1 MLETMRDPD
10 SRDDDF
16 FDELSRGFEPQAETD
31 DIESS
36 VATRLGALTV
46 DTDRLIERCRKEI
59 EVALAAG
66 ARSGR
71 DEDLVGWLAEEL
83 RREHLSGL
91 LEGLTRLA
99 AALQHLGEGTPL
111 PDTHLAATDAEK
123 ERYRLHAVDRIAR
136 INDGLLRRQQAKD
149 RRGVEN

>member
-1 MLETMRDPD
+1 MLETMRDPG

-16 FDELSRGFEPQAETD
+16 FDELSHGFEPEAD
-31 DIESS
+31 DFESE
-36 VATRLGALTV
+36 VAARLSTLEL
-46 DTDRLIERCRKEI
+46 DTDRLVERCHKEI
-59 EVALAAG
+59 EAALAAG
-66 ARSGR
+66 AQSGR

-99 AALQHLGEGTPL
+99 AALGHLSEGTPL
-111 PDTHLAATDAEK
+111 PDAHLVATDEER

-136 INDGLLRRQQAKD
+136 INDGLLRRQQAKN

>member
-1 MLETMRDPD
+1 MLETMRTPGG
-10 SRDDDF
+10 RDDTF
-16 FDELSRGFEPQAETD
+16 FDELSLGFELEAD
-31 DIESS
+31 DFEPEMT
-36 VATRLGALTV
+36 ARLSALTME
-46 DTDRLIERCRKEI
+46 TDRLVERCRQEI
-59 EVALAAG
+59 EAALAAG

-71 DEDLVGWLAEEL
+71 EDDLVGWLAEEL

-111 PDTHLAATDAEK
+111 PDAHLAATGEER

-136 INDGLLRRQQAKD
+136 INDGLLRRQQAKN

>member
-1 MLETMRDPD
+1 MLETMRDPG
-10 SRDDDF
+10 SRDDDI
-16 FDELSRGFEPQAETD
+16 FDELSLGFEPEMTA
-31 DIESS
+31 
-36 VATRLGALTV
+36 RLSALTV
-46 DTDRLIERCRKEI
+46 DTDRLARRCRQEI
-59 EVALAAG
+59 EAALAAG

-71 DEDLVGWLAEEL
+71 EDDLVGWLAEEL

-111 PDTHLAATDAEK
+111 PDAHLAASDEER

-136 INDGLLRRQQAKD
+136 INDGLLRRQEAKN
-149 RRGVEN
+149 RRKSEN